1 MANTSVQ
8 RRKDGGPNHRF
19 FESSETI
26 QAFETVRQ
34 WLQKNCK
41 KYVQADPP
49 TNKNLSNLVI
59 QLIQF
64 QEETFGKTVS
74 KPPLTRLPM
83 KCFMDFKGGGGMC
96 RILESVFKFK
106 LDQGWRRFDF
116 QSPSRM
122 DRNVEMFM
130 GIEKFLVNHKCFI
143 EPNVYFTPDVDK
155 QLVLKLR
162 DIVKRHQGKVVE
174 TAEEATHIVYPPIGI
189 SGDCDDWVRIVMK
202 RDRNALLHWWHTPD
216 SYDNWVTG
224 VDIDIEPES
233 PQPKIGPNHV
243 SAKWILDLDEYNEWM
258 NEEDYEIDVDS
269 PSRRKSPRGKYT
281 VEELLASDDK
291 RDRKISS
298 SVKGKRRRSPSPPLD
313 KKRRGKGSARSPAP
327 ASGSKKKLF
336 RGNDED
342 SEDLTKDM
350 DEPSPEPNVTE
361 VNLPRSTTN
370 PRSNKDNESVPIK
383 GGAII
388 DLDNNETDEKIPPE
402 ERNGNS
408 KSMPM
413 SPNSSRLANERQPK
427 DESADDNVTE
437 QANHII
443 IPSYSSWFDYNC
455 IHSVERRGLPEFFNG
470 RNKSKTPEVYIAY
483 RNFMIDTYRL
493 NPTEYLT
500 VTAVRRNIAG
510 DVCAI
515 MRVHAFLEQWGLVN
529 YQVDA
534 DSRPTPMGPPSTSHF
549 HVLVDTPSGVQPLNP
564 PRAQQ
569 SASAQMLNMNQK
581 DGLPE
586 VKLED
591 KSSSILNENF
601 GLKMDQYAK
610 KNAYFKSK
618 AAATLSREWTEQ
630 ETLLLLEGLEL
641 YKDDWNKV
649 CEHVGSR
656 TQDEC
661 ILHFLRLPI
670 EDPYL
675 EDSAGVLG
683 PLAYQ
688 PIPFSK
694 SGNPIMSTVA
704 FLASVVDP
712 RIASSAAKA
721 AMEEFSK
728 IKDEVPVALMDA
740 HIKNVESS
748 VSEGNLDPKAGLAMT
763 GIAGTSDKEEQE
775 NKVENKVSEEKEK
788 ESNNLSSKDEKT
800 SVPSAESMDIDK
812 PKEDKTSEETVNDLE
827 KKETELT
834 KPEMTKEEIEKD
846 KTMKES
852 QVSVAAAAAL
862 GAAAVKAK
870 HLAAV
875 EERKIKSLVA
885 LLVETQMKKLE
896 IKLRHF
902 EELEAIMDRE
912 RETLE
917 YQRQQLMQERQQF
930 HMEQL
935 RAAEFRARQQ
945 AHAMYAQQQGGS
957 TQQSTTGPQTAT
969 EVDALQGSQQRSV
982 PLVPPTAAV
991 RPPPAMTQFSSW
1003 QRPSLP
1009 STQQP
1014 LAPSAQPQQQQQLT
1028 TQPLQQTLQQQQ
1040 QPPPPPT
1047 PPQQQQAVS
1056 LPNQQLH
1063 QPLLAPPSHT
1073 MIGQTPHTPV
1083 LPPPSQQQAI
1093 PPVIQNRPHIPPQQ
1107 VFPQSNQYPIPPQQT
1122 QMSQQPIYEQKP
1134 PIVPQQII
1142 PPTHQPLVHNAPQQ
1156 PVQQPSPSQ
1165 PQQTPPQSQL
1175 QAISQAPPVPPPP
1188 PPQTSQTPV
1197 SAALPAMPSMA
1208 HTVPSVAH
1216 MAPPMTQPSQVSQVS
1231 PINQYAPQNSIGM
1244 QPGPQQGQLQPVMTD
1259 QNVMMS
1265 PHVPPQAQPVPP
1277 HVVHPNPMTHQMPPT
1292 LGPPPPPPPQQQ
1304 QSGVCEPN
1312 REETS
1317 NM

>member
-1 MANTSVQ
+1 MDNKRTKGVLNHKMANTSVHK
-8 RRKDGGPNHRF
+8 RKDGGPNHRF

-41 KYVQADPP
+41 KLIQADPP
-49 TNKNLSNLVI
+49 TNKSLSTLVI

-64 QEETFGKTVS
+64 QEDTFGRTVV

-83 KCFMDFKGGGGMC
+83 KCFMDFKGGGGLC

-106 LDQGWRRFDF
+106 SDQGWRRFDF
-116 QSPSRM
+116 SSPSRM

-143 EPNVYFTPDVDK
+143 EPNVYFAPEVDK
-155 QLVLKLR
+155 QLVLKLK

-174 TAEEATHIVYPPIGI
+174 TPDEATHVVHPPLPHNGE
-189 SGDCDDWVRIVMK
+189 CDDWIRLVMR
-202 RDRNALLHWWHTPD
+202 RDKCALLHWWQTPD

-224 VDIDIEPES
+224 VDIDVEPES
-233 PQPKIGPNHV
+233 PHTKSGPFEV
-243 SAKWILDLDEYNEWM
+243 SARWITDLDEYNEWM
-258 NEEDYEIDVDS
+258 NEEDYEVDADS
-269 PSRRKSPRGKYT
+269 PGKRKSPRGKYSL
-281 VEELLASDDK
+281 EELLASDDK
-291 RDRKISS
+291 RERKSGS

-327 ASGSKKKLF
+327 ASTSKKKLF

-350 DEPSPEPNVTE
+350 DEPSPEPNLQE
-361 VNLPRSTTN
+361 ISLPRNTTN
-370 PRSNKDNESVPIK
+370 PRSNKDNESAPIK
-383 GGAII
+383 GGALI
-388 DLDNNETDEKIPPE
+388 DLDSNDAEEKIPPE
-402 ERNGNS
+402 DRNGTS
-408 KSMPM
+408 KLIAQAM
-413 SPNSSRLANERQPK
+413 SPNSSRMASERQPK
-427 DESADDNVTE
+427 DDSADDNVTE

-455 IHSVERRGLPEFFNG
+455 IHAVERRGLPEFFNG
-470 RNKSKTPEVYIAY
+470 RNKSKSPEVYIAY

-569 SASAQMLNMNQK
+569 SAASQMLNMTAK
-581 DGLPE
+581 EGVPD
-586 VKLED
+586 VKSED
-591 KSSSILNENF
+591 KMGASALSDNF

-721 AMEEFSK
+721 AMDEFSK

-740 HIKNVESS
+740 HIKNVEAA
-748 VSEGNLDPKAGLAMT
+748 VASEGNLDPKVGLSMT
-763 GIAGTSDKEEQE
+763 GIAGTSDKEEE
-775 NKVENKVSEEKEK
+775 ETKTDKEVTEEKSEK
-788 ESNNLSSKDEKT
+788 DSNDLNSVGEKPT
-800 SVPSAESMDIDK
+800 LPTEEAMDVDK
-812 PKEDKTSEETVNDLE
+812 PKEEKIANEEESTTAESEKSATEQTVKSEIN
-827 KKETELT
+827 
-834 KPEMTKEEIEKD
+834 KEEVEKD
-846 KTMKES
+846 KNLKES
-852 QVSVAAAAAL
+852 QISIAAAAAL
-862 GAAAVKAK
+862 GSAAVKAK

-945 AHAMYAQQQGGS
+945 AHAMFASQQGS
-957 TQQSTTGPQTAT
+957 QQPQALSQTAP

-982 PLVPPTAAV
+982 PPVVTPSAPVV
-991 RPPPAMTQFSSW
+991 RPPPPMAYNQW
-1003 QRPSLP
+1003 QRPQI
-1009 STQQP
+1009 STPQQM
-1014 LAPSAQPQQQQQLT
+1014 AQPI
-1028 TQPLQQTLQQQQ
+1028 
-1040 QPPPPPT
+1040 
-1047 PPQQQQAVS
+1047 PQQ
-1056 LPNQQLH
+1056 
-1063 QPLLAPPSHT
+1063 
-1073 MIGQTPHTPV
+1073 
-1083 LPPPSQQQAI
+1083 
-1093 PPVIQNRPHIPPQQ
+1093 
-1107 VFPQSNQYPIPPQQT
+1107 
-1122 QMSQQPIYEQKP
+1122 
-1134 PIVPQQII
+1134 
-1142 PPTHQPLVHNAPQQ
+1142 
-1156 PVQQPSPSQ
+1156 SQ
-1165 PQQTPPQSQL
+1165 P
-1175 QAISQAPPVPPPP
+1175 A
-1188 PPQTSQTPV
+1188 
-1197 SAALPAMPSMA
+1197 
-1208 HTVPSVAH
+1208 
-1216 MAPPMTQPSQVSQVS
+1216 
-1231 PINQYAPQNSIGM
+1231 
-1244 QPGPQQGQLQPVMTD
+1244 
-1259 QNVMMS
+1259 
-1265 PHVPPQAQPVPP
+1265 
-1277 HVVHPNPMTHQMPPT
+1277 
-1292 LGPPPPPPPQQQ
+1292 PPPQQSPLHQAILGPPTHTMVGQPPHSPVPPQ
-1304 QSGVCEPN
+1304 QPLPK
-1312 REETS
+1312 
-1317 NM
+1317 